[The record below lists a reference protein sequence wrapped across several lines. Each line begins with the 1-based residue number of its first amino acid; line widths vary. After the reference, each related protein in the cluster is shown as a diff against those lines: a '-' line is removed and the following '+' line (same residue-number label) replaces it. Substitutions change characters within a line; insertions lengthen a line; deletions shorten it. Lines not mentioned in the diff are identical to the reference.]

1 MSISKELFDSL
12 PIANFSGAVWQR
24 QEVKDDSG
32 QIWVVGYMN
41 GVLSKQREGG
51 TFGMV
56 TVEFEEGGETKR
68 LRVPF
73 QRGLPAEGEIVPDIG
88 DKVIERLSKGY
99 PTANQ
104 FRILR
109 IEE

>member
-1 MSISKELFDSL
+1 MSISKEVFDSL
-12 PIANFSGAVWQR
+12 PIANFSGAVWHR

-32 QIWVVGYMN
+32 QIWIVGYMN

-51 TFGMV
+51 AFGMV

-73 QRGLPAEGEIVPDIG
+73 QRGLPAEGEVVPDIG
-88 DKVIERLSKGY
+88 DKVIGRLTKDY
-99 PTANQ
+99 PAASH

-109 IEE
+109 VVE